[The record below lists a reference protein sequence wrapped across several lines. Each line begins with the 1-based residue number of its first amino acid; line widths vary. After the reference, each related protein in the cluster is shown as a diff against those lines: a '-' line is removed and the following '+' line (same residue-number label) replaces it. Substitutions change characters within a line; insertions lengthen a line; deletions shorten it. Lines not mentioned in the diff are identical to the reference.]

1 MNRIFKTLALAA
13 AITAM
18 AVPAFAAESAPL
30 HQTVKSPQKLE
41 VKSAGSE
48 HFTGEVVTAALY
60 GPQAPSKSYAATVT
74 FSPCARTYWHI
85 HEMGQTLIV
94 TEGTGRTQ
102 EWGKKPVMLKPGDI
116 VRCPPG
122 VKHWHGGSAKM
133 SMTHIALSE
142 AGGTVTW
149 LEPVSDEDYP
159 KD

>member
-13 AITAM
+13 TITAM

-41 VKSAGSE
+41 VKSAGNE

-74 FSPCARTYWHI
+74 FSPGARTYWHI

-94 TEGTGRTQ
+94 TEGTGWTQ

-142 AGGTVTW
+142 GTGWTQEW
-149 LEPVSDEDYP
+149 GKSL
-159 KD
+159 